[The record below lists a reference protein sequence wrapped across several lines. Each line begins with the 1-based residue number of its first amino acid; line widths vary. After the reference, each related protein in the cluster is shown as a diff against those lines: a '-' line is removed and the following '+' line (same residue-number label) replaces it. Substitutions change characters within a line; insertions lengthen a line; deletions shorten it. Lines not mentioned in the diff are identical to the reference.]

1 MSRQQLVGN
10 TTQVF
15 GSGGSRQQHQ
25 QHFAQRDQRREP
37 SAHTT
42 SGYLVDNRNGRGAR
56 EQQQQQQQHGR
67 GERPKVPPLVL
78 RRGGGG
84 SNSNQQG
91 SRAGGSSSSSSSSS
105 HLPPAQGASGS
116 HALPPARTSMNQLIQ
131 QPRNNRQQ
139 HAHGRGEPRQS
150 RHGAASS
157 SGAAAQQRQQLR
169 QQLDQQQQEYKQQHQ
184 HQQQQQQQK
193 QARQKV
199 QPFQQQ
205 QQQQQQQQREQ
216 QRERRGDHRGDHRSG
231 GGGGGGRGLRM
242 PEPSLAGGGGAQRS
256 PERLLCDT
264 ARLDTS
270 RLSSSNA
277 VGVDTITSTGKGTS
291 SNQDSSLVAR
301 FANGGLGG
309 GYSGPGVNKS
319 EACDSPIAARGGVGG
334 GGGGGGGGSSAA
346 ALSGSPVG
354 RGTMLVGVFDGHGDA
369 GHRVSRA
376 AAAALQKRVEHRL
389 KEEIRKAEKKQP
401 PPRGGG
407 GDKENSD
414 KHRDDKGGR
423 DGGRVRKDDGRGQ
436 TGSGSGDIAARVM
449 YQSLRDVRTEIE
461 KTNIDTTFSGT
472 TAVAALR
479 HGEHLIVGNIGD
491 SRAVLGRRTQVSGGK
506 PAGIKAVE
514 LSCDHTPE
522 YDAERLKK
530 LNSRVHPSMV
540 PAGPG
545 GQYRFMGPQRV
556 WDKTGVHGLAMARSL
571 GDTHLAPFVTP
582 EPEVTCKRLDRDD
595 KFLIIGSDGIW
606 DCINSQEAVTI
617 AARFSKPKDAAAALC
632 KIARERWKAGT
643 GGQMSDDITAVVT
656 RL

>member
-1 MSRQQLVGN
+1 
-10 TTQVF
+10 
-15 GSGGSRQQHQ
+15 
-25 QHFAQRDQRREP
+25 
-37 SAHTT
+37 
-42 SGYLVDNRNGRGAR
+42 
-56 EQQQQQQQHGR
+56 
-67 GERPKVPPLVL
+67 
-78 RRGGGG
+78 
-84 SNSNQQG
+84 
-91 SRAGGSSSSSSSSS
+91 
-105 HLPPAQGASGS
+105 
-116 HALPPARTSMNQLIQ
+116 
-131 QPRNNRQQ
+131 
-139 HAHGRGEPRQS
+139 
-150 RHGAASS
+150 
-157 SGAAAQQRQQLR
+157 
-169 QQLDQQQQEYKQQHQ
+169 
-184 HQQQQQQQK
+184 
-193 QARQKV
+193 
-199 QPFQQQ
+199 
-205 QQQQQQQQREQ
+205 
-216 QRERRGDHRGDHRSG
+216 
-231 GGGGGGRGLRM
+231 M
-242 PEPSLAGGGGAQRS
+242 PEASLAGGGGGAQRS

-270 RLSSSNA
+270 RLSSGNA

-291 SNQDSSLVAR
+291 ANQDSSLVSR

-319 EACDSPIAARGGVGG
+319 EACDSPIAARGG
-334 GGGGGGGGSSAA
+334 AA
-346 ALSGSPVG
+346 APSTGSPVG

-376 AAAALQKRVEHRL
+376 AAAALQKRVEQRL
-389 KEEIRKAEKKQP
+389 KEEIRKAEKKQ

-414 KHRDDKGGR
+414 KHRDGGRGGRDGGR

-491 SRAVLGRRTQVSGGK
+491 SRAVLGRRTQASGGK